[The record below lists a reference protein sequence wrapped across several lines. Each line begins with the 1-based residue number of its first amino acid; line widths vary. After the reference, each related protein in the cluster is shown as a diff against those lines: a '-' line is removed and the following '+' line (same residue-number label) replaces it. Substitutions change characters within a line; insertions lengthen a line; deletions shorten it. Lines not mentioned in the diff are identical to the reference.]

1 MTFYVACPPGFYELE
16 VVPGS
21 PTQCQE
27 CPAGF
32 YCAGGWPADLSP
44 CPAGSV
50 SMRQSVA
57 STDCLCR
64 GGFYWDDSVG
74 ACLACPVGKYK
85 DWIGR
90 ASGCGKICPSLTTSS
105 GGAANVWECFCSGN
119 SIDTDSALES
129 FECTDLET
137 LSSNSSERDV
147 FLAVAATVYSFNG
160 SLQVQDASTE
170 ALFLEIEDWLHQL
183 LDMASVRARLEL
195 SVTFE
200 ASNWYVDFIGWSSDR
215 GVAYIL
221 QDKFDPI
228 PFQVWIAGMT
238 GTALDS
244 AQLVSCSE
252 VASVLLQCPAGL
264 GLQEGHPII
273 DLNDCTCPH
282 GKQPAVSGAS
292 GLEAGCVPCP
302 LGQYKSSVGDTSC
315 VACPTTPK
323 PLTTLQEGSMSYS
336 ACTYICPAGSF
347 NDDPMNPSSC
357 QPCGLGFYCP
367 YKENRGACNES
378 QTTVDE
384 AASSI
389 TECLCAPG
397 FLDAGSG
404 ACQACATGKYKS
416 LIGNAQCSV
425 CAAGTSAS
433 EGQATCDE
441 CEAGRFATAGAG
453 TCDPCPA
460 GRYSLNPA
468 ATSVDSCVLCPIGT
482 WGNTAAASLMSACV
496 PCVSGSTTAL
506 PAADSEALCARP
518 NASHSKTCIS
528 GRTCAIDG
536 IAGSS
541 LQDGHRMAITSS
553 ACSDAKLAVS
563 GIISSG
569 ISKAAT
575 QNGGSYEWG
584 DVYTDFTPLGG
595 VYNLCW
601 CASMGILTCDNLNS
615 NFVITPGQLLVTG
628 PFANQLECLRGSDC
642 TDLAFSGYDLLAS
655 DQIAVRLDA
664 CGRSVAEQISISNV
678 NGLGD
683 LQASGTDWV
692 LGFGV
697 STNDHDYHLYIDA
710 SNAGYFLCW
719 CASERGSNTAC
730 ATADFAVYAGRLRVT
745 GPNTNQESACAV
757 GQECSVT
764 GIRGVSMQ
772 SGDRLMILSD
782 CGRGNAIPGLPSSGI
797 LETADGNNFAFVG
810 NVSSVILSVAGIFR
824 ICFCRPAGDTCG
836 TAVGFQARVGL
847 MTASGPF
854 DSTTECQLG
863 SNCTVDMSGIGL
875 DVGDQLFFTSGTCG
889 SSNALSELGFTQLQD
904 PVPLEQSA
912 SGLQVL
918 LGELPISANP
928 GLYSIC
934 WCPKSAA
941 CTSPALFR
949 APAGL
954 LQVDCP
960 PGTFAVGP
968 STGQTCESCTRGFY
982 CAGGRPEIAARVSCV
997 DGRTTLS
1004 KGSVTIDA
1012 CVCDRG
1018 FRLDVASSACV
1029 ACELNSYKSQP
1040 GNLEAC
1046 TPCPSGF
1053 TTYTT
1058 GSVWA
1063 SSCHNIASDVPGDT
1077 SSPGVGVSN
1086 DSGNG
1091 SADNDTDS
1099 GNSTPVQ
1106 LQPVQPATQ
1115 NESSVPAIT
1124 FSMSLSNFPVQAGAG
1139 DLKEQLKAVFA
1150 RTLSATTRL
1159 DQNAIQIEIIGL
1171 DTSNSSRRLRRL
1183 AAPTGPTVV
1192 ITIKA
1197 RSPEEAAETASDMDV
1212 NVVTSEVMT
1221 AVQQHPTLADI
1232 GIQLTPESDIAI
1244 TTATVTCPQH
1254 QAVPPGVPVLSP
1266 EDCQCSPGYSPAA
1279 DTCEPCRR
1287 GKYKVD
1293 VSNGACTDCP
1303 QLMSTLNE
1311 GATSMLECQ
1320 CEAGLYADENG
1331 ACIACLEGF
1340 YCPGTGQAVI
1350 CPQNSTTVSPGSSQQ
1365 SACICLAGYYF
1376 ASAELWCEP
1385 CQRRRYK
1392 PNQGNGECALTCPTN
1407 ADSELASTSLDDCFC
1422 MPGFHA
1428 NIDSAGKL
1436 ASCTSCSYQG
1446 LICEGGFVK
1455 ANLTNLTNL
1464 SNIPQVHAQPLA
1476 TPGFYQTGQSSS
1488 VECDV
1493 LLPDGS
1499 SACRGGGLCVAQ
1511 RLQLPT
1517 PSGCNGVFG
1526 NACAEGSTG
1535 MLCGECPEGFSR
1547 DNYPELCQPCPA
1559 GAAALLSVGILSDI
1573 FQKAFLNFVVA
1584 AMAATSA
1591 VKGSAKLH
1599 TSMIR
1604 IGTQWL
1610 AACSVINQFNLDR
1623 LSGFEWAQKQAE
1635 MDQLTACSE
1644 ANATECVVDQQAGN
1658 FAWPKEISDAI
1669 NWVFNLMTVAPRL
1682 GSVEFSAQ
1690 CHAEE
1695 LLPGDKLAKMVAP
1708 GIYYISSPL
1717 LAMIGVLLV
1726 CSVMVYVV
1734 VPVFATAG
1742 IYFNNAAKAKQK
1754 KKKIIKALK
1763 KALEPL
1769 LPDAGLSWTDVQE
1782 SEILESHHDAT
1793 LESAALEPQKFIE
1806 GSPLQILICLN
1817 ATGFEDVFLGI
1828 S

>member
-1 MTFYVACPPGFYELE
+1 MVAMVAAMEAATEAAVAATALAPAAMALAPAASALALAATALAPAAMALAPAASALALAATALAAAAMALAAVATALAAAATALEAQAPMAAEAQAPMAVEAPAPMAVEAQAPMAVEAPAPMAVEAQAPMAVEAQAPGSGSTGTYGSGSTGTYGSGSTGTYGSGSTGTYGSGSTGTYGSGSTGTYGSGSTGTYGSGSTGTYGSGSTGTYGSGSTGTYGSGSTGTYGSGSTGTYGSGSTGTYGSGSTGTYGSGTGTYGSGSTGTYGSGSTGTYGSGRRLQFDLSAFAKVSGFGTDGTGKSVTGSTSYSWSGALTAQPGNYRVCWCGGLSATCSSEFDYIVDAGTIAVSGPYDGQELSCIKGQPCINKGPILGAGFTAGDQVWVRNQCSLASARSLDGADVSVLATVSLQPGLQGDPDMYISVDHIIGGTPVPAGNYVLCWCSSKGQSCSDMNLTQGSPSTVYLEAKAASVKIEGPGTGAEVECFLGQLCRPELPSEGAISLQAYDKVSAMESCGQGGFLLGLPGTGIAVTADGYIFDFEGVEYSPYLESYPGFFRLCWCRPSSYTQCDQPSDFIVAAGLLIATGPYSGQSHQCVLGAQCIVNAADLRGVSLASGDRLLALTDCVGVVPSRTFPQPVIVPGTVNDTTGTYHFDLGYLELNSSNNPEALQLCWCSTRSSGCDDPTNYRQVAMTFYVACPPGFYELE

-21 PTQCQE
+21 PSQCQE

-90 ASGCGKICPSLTTSS
+90 ASGCGKTCPSLTTSS

-273 DLNDCTCPH
+273 DLNDCMCPH
-282 GKQPAVSGAS
+282 GKQAAVSGAS

-302 LGQYKSSVGDTSC
+302 LGQYKSPVGDTSC
-315 VACPTTPK
+315 VACPTTPN

-968 STGQTCESCTRGFY
+968 STGGLIVMRCSCLVF
-982 CAGGRPEIAARVSCV
+982 AARQIR
-997 DGRTTLS
+997 GS
-1004 KGSVTIDA
+1004 K
-1012 CVCDRG
+1012 
-1018 FRLDVASSACV
+1018 
-1029 ACELNSYKSQP
+1029 
-1040 GNLEAC
+1040 
-1046 TPCPSGF
+1046 
-1053 TTYTT
+1053 
-1058 GSVWA
+1058 
-1063 SSCHNIASDVPGDT
+1063 
-1077 SSPGVGVSN
+1077 
-1086 DSGNG
+1086 
-1091 SADNDTDS
+1091 
-1099 GNSTPVQ
+1099 
-1106 LQPVQPATQ
+1106 
-1115 NESSVPAIT
+1115 
-1124 FSMSLSNFPVQAGAG
+1124 
-1139 DLKEQLKAVFA
+1139 
-1150 RTLSATTRL
+1150 
-1159 DQNAIQIEIIGL
+1159 
-1171 DTSNSSRRLRRL
+1171 
-1183 AAPTGPTVV
+1183 
-1192 ITIKA
+1192 
-1197 RSPEEAAETASDMDV
+1197 
-1212 NVVTSEVMT
+1212 
-1221 AVQQHPTLADI
+1221 
-1232 GIQLTPESDIAI
+1232 
-1244 TTATVTCPQH
+1244 
-1254 QAVPPGVPVLSP
+1254 
-1266 EDCQCSPGYSPAA
+1266 
-1279 DTCEPCRR
+1279 
-1287 GKYKVD
+1287 
-1293 VSNGACTDCP
+1293 
-1303 QLMSTLNE
+1303 
-1311 GATSMLECQ
+1311 
-1320 CEAGLYADENG
+1320 
-1331 ACIACLEGF
+1331 
-1340 YCPGTGQAVI
+1340 
-1350 CPQNSTTVSPGSSQQ
+1350 
-1365 SACICLAGYYF
+1365 
-1376 ASAELWCEP
+1376 
-1385 CQRRRYK
+1385 
-1392 PNQGNGECALTCPTN
+1392 
-1407 ADSELASTSLDDCFC
+1407 
-1422 MPGFHA
+1422 
-1428 NIDSAGKL
+1428 
-1436 ASCTSCSYQG
+1436 
-1446 LICEGGFVK
+1446 
-1455 ANLTNLTNL
+1455 
-1464 SNIPQVHAQPLA
+1464 
-1476 TPGFYQTGQSSS
+1476 
-1488 VECDV
+1488 
-1493 LLPDGS
+1493 
-1499 SACRGGGLCVAQ
+1499 
-1511 RLQLPT
+1511 
-1517 PSGCNGVFG
+1517 
-1526 NACAEGSTG
+1526 
-1535 MLCGECPEGFSR
+1535 
-1547 DNYPELCQPCPA
+1547 
-1559 GAAALLSVGILSDI
+1559 
-1573 FQKAFLNFVVA
+1573 
-1584 AMAATSA
+1584 
-1591 VKGSAKLH
+1591 
-1599 TSMIR
+1599 
-1604 IGTQWL
+1604 
-1610 AACSVINQFNLDR
+1610 
-1623 LSGFEWAQKQAE
+1623 
-1635 MDQLTACSE
+1635 
-1644 ANATECVVDQQAGN
+1644 
-1658 FAWPKEISDAI
+1658 
-1669 NWVFNLMTVAPRL
+1669 
-1682 GSVEFSAQ
+1682 
-1690 CHAEE
+1690 
-1695 LLPGDKLAKMVAP
+1695 
-1708 GIYYISSPL
+1708 
-1717 LAMIGVLLV
+1717 
-1726 CSVMVYVV
+1726 
-1734 VPVFATAG
+1734 
-1742 IYFNNAAKAKQK
+1742 
-1754 KKKIIKALK
+1754 
-1763 KALEPL
+1763 
-1769 LPDAGLSWTDVQE
+1769 
-1782 SEILESHHDAT
+1782 
-1793 LESAALEPQKFIE
+1793 
-1806 GSPLQILICLN
+1806 
-1817 ATGFEDVFLGI
+1817 
-1828 S
+1828 